1 MTSKLQEGI
10 NVFLEIDVQGF
21 TQIQRTSIPNSSIFV
36 LPPSMLEL
44 RNRITRRGLDSN
56 LIIER
61 RMKNA
66 LFELSYAD
74 QYDFLIVNESFDAA
88 IEELLEII
96 KDTQRID
103 SHREEKINL
112 LKELLS

>member
-1 MTSKLQEGI
+1 
-10 NVFLEIDVQGF
+10 
-21 TQIQRTSIPNSSIFV
+21 
-36 LPPSMLEL
+36 
-44 RNRITRRGLDSN
+44 
-56 LIIER
+56 
-61 RMKNA
+61 MKNA

>member
-1 MTSKLQEGI
+1 MIRL
-10 NVFLEIDVQGF
+10 L
-21 TQIQRTSIPNSSIFV
+21 FV
-36 LPPSMLEL
+36 LFCFLAFSQKEKRSFSEKIEENIEKGALAEL
-44 RNRITRRGLDSN
+44 IPFDQ
-56 LIIER
+56 
-61 RMKNA
+61 KNFSKEEVSTK
-66 LFELSYAD
+66 LLGN
-74 QYDFLIVNESFDAA
+74 DFLIVNESFDAA

>member
-1 MTSKLQEGI
+1 
-10 NVFLEIDVQGF
+10 
-21 TQIQRTSIPNSSIFV
+21 
-36 LPPSMLEL
+36 
-44 RNRITRRGLDSN
+44 
-56 LIIER
+56 
-61 RMKNA
+61 MKNA

-112 LKELLS
+112 LKELLSWGNILQLQYAPGVLYG